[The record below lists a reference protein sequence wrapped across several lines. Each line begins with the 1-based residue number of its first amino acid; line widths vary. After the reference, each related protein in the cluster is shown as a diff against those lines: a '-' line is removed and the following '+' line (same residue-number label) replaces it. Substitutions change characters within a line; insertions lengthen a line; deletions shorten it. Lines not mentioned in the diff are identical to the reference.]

1 MELACFDLT
10 VHVGKNYKF
19 VVDSTAALCC
29 CALVQPAVYTRVNR
43 CENAGDERWVLYG
56 L

>member
-10 VHVGKNYKF
+10 VHVGKIDKF
-19 VVDSTAALCC
+19 VVNSTVALYC

-43 CENAGDERWVLYG
+43 CENASDERWVLYG